1 MNISSA
7 FDEIFRAERALC
19 GLNSTQSD
27 SGVKVRT
34 TDIDTDIDRDRARER
49 DRGRVVDFGHSHD
62 MPGMLPK
69 SIFEEDG
76 IDVHEILRFDRRDLS
91 HYNYTNGFDGHDGK
105 DKGADKYRDG
115 DGDQI
120 TTKSTVHHSP
130 HASICGKHPA
140 IRIYRRVGK
149 TSVNSTDASR
159 TESSDD
165 AIVIKSYEAMRSNVS
180 MLSNVTTDHAA
191 PIFLKE
197 IAPAVYSS
205 LLPFPS
211 YSSSSSLSDDD
222 KVGDRR
228 ELLKLYRSSSIPIY
242 RLYSHP
248 LPKINYTNEIYI
260 ERGYLGATMIV
271 LYMLITTIV
280 SVRAVTQLRKNGVK
294 LQLHIAGKCNS
305 LSEASVATM
314 LGTFLQRDRTLPR
327 SIFFFSFAC

>member
-7 FDEIFRAERALC
+7 FNEILRAERVLC
-19 GLNSTQSD
+19 AANSSHSD
-27 SGVKVRT
+27 SGVNVKS
-34 TDIDTDIDRDRARER
+34 TDTHNGRER
-49 DRGRVVDFGHSHD
+49 ENEDDFGRSH
-62 MPGMLPK
+62 GKSKISPK
-69 SIFEEDG
+69 SLFEEDG
-76 IDVHEILRFDRRDLS
+76 RDVHKLLRFDQRDFN

-105 DKGADKYRDG
+105 RKVAEEYGNR

-140 IRIYRRVGK
+140 IRIYRREGK
-149 TSVNSTDASR
+149 SGNNSMNSTEASR
-159 TESSDD
+159 TASSSNTDD

-305 LSEASVATM
+305 LFEAFVATM